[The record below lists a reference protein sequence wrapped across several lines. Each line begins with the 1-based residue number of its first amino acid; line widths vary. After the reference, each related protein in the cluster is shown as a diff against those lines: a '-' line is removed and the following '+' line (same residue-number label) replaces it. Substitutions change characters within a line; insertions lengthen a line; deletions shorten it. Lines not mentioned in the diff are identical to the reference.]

1 MDRLSFI
8 KLIGPPIKI
17 SNASF
22 LISKPR
28 TVLPYAFLELL
39 SIFEKQKVMKH
50 KYLDKYY
57 IGEWNTLGY
66 PEGKGVMLEPETYI
80 YFG

>member
-1 MDRLSFI
+1 
-8 KLIGPPIKI
+8 
-17 SNASF
+17 
-22 LISKPR
+22 
-28 TVLPYAFLELL
+28 LPYAFLELL

-57 IGEWNTLGY
+57 IGEWNALGY